1 MRKAFFLTVVFI
13 LIFSTGTAYSAED
26 KIYTAKDLLIDNL
39 TIYDKNNKLP
49 INGIVKL
56 YYDSGKLKMKALLRT
71 GKNMVFIKN
80 ISNQVS

>member
-1 MRKAFFLTVVFI
+1 MNIMRKAFFLTIVFT

-26 KIYTAKDLLIDNL
+26 KIYTAKDLLIENL

-56 YYDSGKLKMKALLRT
+56 YYDSGKLKNESSFKN
-71 GKNMVFIKN
+71 GKKHGIH
-80 ISNQVS
+80 